1 MRALN
6 RQMHTL
12 VGVLVFQTLH
22 LAAAEPSSAPTP
34 ATKPPAD
41 AVDIRDE
48 HGNVLIAADK
58 IASYDWSTHTITLVP
73 GERAKFDAMLKK
85 QGTGLNAGVPFAIT
99 VGGTTVYTGKIT
111 FIGSSFS
118 IAAPVIVM
126 GINITDPKLNADQL
140 RIQLGYPTRQ
150 FFRGEDPRGDGR
162 LRAALRASGKLA
174 KAPPEYTQW
183 LADSLRE
190 IQSLKPGM
198 TRADLLKTFEEE
210 GGLSTRTERR
220 YAYRD
225 CPCIKVNVKFEP
237 VGSLDDKST
246 NASADKIR
254 TISQPFLEWP
264 IAD

>member
-1 MRALN
+1 MRPSKAQVRSLFLAFAL
-6 RQMHTL
+6 QI
-12 VGVLVFQTLH
+12 
-22 LAAAEPSSAPTP
+22 ASSASANP
-34 ATKPPAD
+34 AAD

-73 GERAKFDAMLKK
+73 GERAKFEEMLKK
-85 QGTGLNAGVPFAIT
+85 QGTRINAGVPFAVT
-99 VGGTTVYTGKIT
+99 VGGKTIYAGKIT

-126 GINITDPKLNADQL
+126 GINITDPTMNADQL

-162 LRAALRASGKLA
+162 LRAALRASSKLA

-183 LADSLRE
+183 LVDSLRE
-190 IQSLKPGM
+190 IQSLKSGM
-198 TRADLLKTFEEE
+198 TRTDLLKTFEEE

-225 CPCIKVNVKFEP
+225 CPYIKVNVTFDP
-237 VGSLDDKST
+237 VGLSAEKSAESPT
-246 NASADKIR
+246 DKIR

>member
-1 MRALN
+1 M
-6 RQMHTL
+6 
-12 VGVLVFQTLH
+12 
-22 LAAAEPSSAPTP
+22 AATPPAPP
-34 ATKPPAD
+34 LPAD

-58 IASYDWSTHTITLVP
+58 IASYHWSTHTITLEP
-73 GERAKFDAMLKK
+73 GERAKLDAVLKK
-85 QGTGLNAGVPFAIT
+85 QATRLNAGVPFAIT
-99 VGGTTVYTGKIT
+99 VGGKTVYAGKIT
-111 FIGSSFS
+111 FIESSFS
-118 IAAPVIVM
+118 IDAPVIVM
-126 GINITDPKLNADQL
+126 GINIIDPKMNADQL

-183 LADSLRE
+183 LVDSLRE

-237 VGSLDDKST
+237 VGPTPEKST
-246 NASADKIR
+246 ESPADKIR
-254 TISQPFLEWP
+254 DISQPFLEWP
-264 IAD
+264 IVD